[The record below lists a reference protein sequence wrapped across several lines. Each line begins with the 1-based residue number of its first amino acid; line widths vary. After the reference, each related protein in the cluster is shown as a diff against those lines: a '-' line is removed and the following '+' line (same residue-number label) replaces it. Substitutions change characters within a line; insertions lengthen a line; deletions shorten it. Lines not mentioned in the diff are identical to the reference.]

1 MHKTHPEETQ
11 KTQSSKQAC
20 WNVSIVIHLQ
30 CYNLWVTH
38 SAKHI
43 FNIRNWSIKYDS
55 IVWKRLWLFFY
66 IPLVCVEPTAVSRLG
81 QQEAWSHMLQTSS
94 VEKNAD
100 MLAGSTVKTC
110 GASKYLI
117 DEAWKTCL
125 ASAPHLH
132 LNERSTSASP
142 QCIGAPCILLL

>member
-1 MHKTHPEETQ
+1 MI
-11 KTQSSKQAC
+11 ALYG
-20 WNVSIVIHLQ
+20 NVFG
-30 CYNLWVTH
+30 Y
-38 SAKHI
+38 
-43 FNIRNWSIKYDS
+43 
-55 IVWKRLWLFFY
+55 FFY

-100 MLAGSTVKTC
+100 MLAGSTVETR

-125 ASAPHLH
+125 ALH
-132 LNERSTSASP
+132 H
-142 QCIGAPCILLL
+142 IFI